1 MLRPRFAAL
10 IAGLGLLGILAAS
23 PLVAQAVNPY
33 RTEPL
38 ALRTDSNWTQL
49 RIVRTN
55 GQQVTIARGDI
66 ARVEYLYPAPVGP
79 GPTPQPG
86 AGLPGRY
93 SWVSG
98 QTLVINADGT
108 CQVFQ
113 GGQQINSCTW
123 ISLRD
128 GQYRL
133 THRNGGYI
141 DTITLSPDG
150 NTITGRNNS
159 GFELRGQRI
168 GGAPPPPAAANLPGR
183 YNWVS
188 GQILVISGD
197 GTCQVFQGGQQINS
211 CTWVSLGGEQYR
223 LTHRNGGF
231 VDTIGLSRDGNT
243 ITGRNNYGNDLR
255 GQRIGS
261 AGSAPP
267 PPVASLPGRYN
278 WVAGQVLVIAPNGTC
293 QVFQNGQQI
302 NSCSWV
308 SLGDDRYRLTHRDG
322 GWVDTITLSADG
334 QVISGVNNRGNPL
347 RGTRQ

>member
-23 PLVAQAVNPY
+23 PLVAQAVNPF
-33 RTEPL
+33 RAEPV

-49 RIVRTN
+49 RIIRTN
-55 GQQVTIARGDI
+55 GQQITVTRGDI

-79 GPTPQPG
+79 GQTAQPG

-98 QTLVINADGT
+98 QTLVINGDGT
-108 CQVFQ
+108 CQVFLN
-113 GGQQINSCTW
+113 GQQINSCTW
-123 ISLRD
+123 ISL
-128 GQYRL
+128 
-133 THRNGGYI
+133 
-141 DTITLSPDG
+141 
-150 NTITGRNNS
+150 
-159 GFELRGQRI
+159 
-168 GGAPPPPAAANLPGR
+168 
-183 YNWVS
+183 
-188 GQILVISGD
+188 
-197 GTCQVFQGGQQINS
+197 
-211 CTWVSLGGEQYR
+211 GGEQYR
-223 LTHRNGGF
+223 LSHRNGGF

-261 AGSAPP
+261 AGSNPPP

-308 SLGDDRYRLTHRDG
+308 SLGDDRYRLTHREG